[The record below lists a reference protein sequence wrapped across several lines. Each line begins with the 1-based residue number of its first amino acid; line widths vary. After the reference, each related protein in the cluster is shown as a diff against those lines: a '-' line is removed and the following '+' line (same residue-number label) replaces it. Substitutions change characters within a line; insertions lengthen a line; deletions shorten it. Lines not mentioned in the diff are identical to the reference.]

1 MSVNLKHFNYS
12 PAYLDLELFLNPQM
26 DPEIKKLINFFTKQI
41 LFGGSVDKTRQW
53 LISKTPFC
61 FLINWQFLAKCF
73 LIISPSH
80 IMDMDVTSSLFLCP
94 FNRVYLGFFLRNI
107 NRKKLKDYR
116 CCWGNSPSGCM
127 GGKRTNIFKTDLTT
141 TSPLSTVKDKIHL
154 KCDWRDQIID
164 CKHRYSCDNI
174 MYIPYHLG
182 QKWEKYRR
190 YQIDSIVLSLF
201 ATTQYYNN
209 Q

>member
-107 NRKKLKDYR
+107 NR
-116 CCWGNSPSGCM
+116 
-127 GGKRTNIFKTDLTT
+127 FKTRFILNATEET
-141 TSPLSTVKDKIHL
+141 KL
-154 KCDWRDQIID
+154 
-164 CKHRYSCDNI
+164 
-174 MYIPYHLG
+174 
-182 QKWEKYRR
+182 
-190 YQIDSIVLSLF
+190 SIVSIDIHVITSCIF
-201 ATTQYYNN
+201 HTI
-209 Q
+209 